1 MSWLPGL
8 TASGGCSGTFAYNQ
22 KVNKRS
28 WITYTVVRLLAFI
41 VPLAVLLAI
50 QVNPWIATLLAA
62 VIGFCVSYIF
72 FRRSREAVARGIY
85 EARHAEK
92 PVVRED
98 DEVEDSVIDASN
110 AASADTSTETSVY
123 GRASQADKG

>member
-1 MSWLPGL
+1 MLP
-8 TASGGCSGTFAYNQ
+8 ASGGRSGACTYNQ
-22 KVNKRS
+22 RVNKRS

-50 QVNPWIATLLAA
+50 QVNPWIATVLAA
-62 VIGFCVSYIF
+62 VIGFCVSFIF
-72 FRRSREAVARGIY
+72 FRRSREDVARGIY

-98 DEVEDSVIDASN
+98 DEAEDSAIDAAN
-110 AASADTSTETSVY
+110 HAAP
-123 GRASQADKG
+123 QADKA

>member
-1 MSWLPGL
+1 M
-8 TASGGCSGTFAYNQ
+8 
-22 KVNKRS
+22 NKRS
-28 WITYTVVRLLAFI
+28 WITYTVIRLLAFV

-62 VIGFCVSYIF
+62 VIGLCVSYIF
-72 FRRSREAVARGIY
+72 LRRPREDVARGIY

-98 DEVEDSVIDASN
+98 DEAEDGALDA
-110 AASADTSTETSVY
+110 ATDAAAHEAAAREASANGSAPQ
-123 GRASQADKG
+123 GDKA